1 MKFRSVRRIVAF
13 ESQVIKYD
21 LDWSFRPVFNSMR
34 ILGFDLSVSNRPSK
48 CRRCGFFLL
57 GICILISTSIYSTYN
72 DRKRLYDKKE
82 QSSIFL
88 WRNLFIISR
97 GIIMQA
103 AIFTITFFKWET
115 VRRALEELEHSIC
128 FSARIH
134 HQTRKIHR
142 NYVTIGL
149 IMVRLHFHQNF
160 I

>member
-21 LDWSFRPVFNSMR
+21 LDWSFRPVFSSMR
-34 ILGFDLSVSNRPSK
+34 ILGIDLNVSNRPSK

-72 DRKRLYDKKE
+72 DMKRISKMPSQKA
-82 QSSIFL
+82 IFVL
-88 WRNLFIISR
+88 RNLFILSR
-97 GIIMQA
+97 SVIMQT

-142 NYVTIGL
+142 IYVTIGL
-149 IMVRLHFHQNF
+149 IVVRLHFHLNL

>member
-21 LDWSFRPVFNSMR
+21 LDWSFRPVFSSMR
-34 ILGFDLSVSNRPSK
+34 ILGIDLNVSNRPSK

-72 DRKRLYDKKE
+72 DRKRIYDRQE

-88 WRNLFIISR
+88 LRNLFILSR

-103 AIFTITFFKWET
+103 AIFTITFLKWET
-115 VRRALEELEHSIC
+115 ARRALEELEHSIC

-142 NYVTIGL
+142 IYVTIGL

>member
-34 ILGFDLSVSNRPSK
+34 ILGFDLNVSNRPSK

-142 NYVTIGL
+142 IYVTIGL
-149 IMVRLHFHQNF
+149 IVVRLHFHLNL